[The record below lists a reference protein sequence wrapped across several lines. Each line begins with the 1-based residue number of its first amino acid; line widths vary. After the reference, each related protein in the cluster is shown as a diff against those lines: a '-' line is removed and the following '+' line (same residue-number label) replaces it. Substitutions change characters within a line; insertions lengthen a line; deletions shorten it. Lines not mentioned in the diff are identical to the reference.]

1 MPTDVPRQPSDYSSI
16 FMPIYRSKKKKHAR
30 KKKRNHTKKA
40 HKCKNKKQI
49 LIFMVY

>member
-1 MPTDVPRQPSDYSSI
+1 M
-16 FMPIYRSKKKKHAR
+16 YRVNLLAIVAISKKKHAR

-40 HKCKNKKQI
+40 HKCKIKKQI